1 MHKWLLIL
9 ALAGLAG
16 CSLTTPEN
24 QVNNPVFQL
33 PVDPIAYIQNDQV
46 WLASS
51 DGTSQT
57 QITSDSFSHF
67 SPVWFPNTTSL
78 LYGVDSGDYYEL
90 WMYDVTQGQSKFIL
104 ASKQQPQEISIAP
117 NSKYLLY
124 FEGDN
129 LYLFDIES
137 TSGIRLHEGAIDATW
152 SPDSKSILFTTN
164 DQRVLLQDF
173 SIKSELTD
181 PKVVLEEEIRKPQF
195 VDQNTIVYEARINED
210 GINNEVTL
218 KEFDLVTLESK
229 PISSL
234 RFSEFGATD
243 IIIEPDGKRAL
254 YIRPDDVTLLANI
267 WLVHLSK
274 DLPKLILTNV
284 QTPIWSQLSD
294 TIIYVD
300 SAVKENDTVVPV
312 IYTATTSGLNKT
324 SVIENAHSVVSG
336 ANSQS
341 NALK

>member
-1 MHKWLLIL
+1 MQKWLLIL

-16 CSLTTPEN
+16 CSLTTTKE
-24 QVNNPVFQL
+24 QVNNRVFQL

-46 WLASS
+46 WLAGS
-51 DGTSQT
+51 DGSVQT
-57 QITSDSFSHF
+57 QITDDSFSHF
-67 SPVWFPNTTSL
+67 SPVWFPNKTSL
-78 LYGVDSGDYYEL
+78 LYGVDTAEYYEL
-90 WMYDVTQGQSKFIL
+90 WMYDVAQGLSKFIL
-104 ASKQQPQEISIAP
+104 ATKQLPQEISIAP
-117 NSKYLLY
+117 NSKYILY

-129 LYLFDIES
+129 LNLFDIES
-137 TSGIRLHEGAIDATW
+137 TSGIRLHEGAVDAAW

-181 PKVVLEEEIRKPQF
+181 PKVVLEEDIRKPQF
-195 VDQNTIVYEARINED
+195 VDQNTIVYEAKIDESGED
-210 GINNEVTL
+210 NEVTL
-218 KEFDLVTLESK
+218 KEFDLVTQTSK

-243 IIIEPDGKRAL
+243 IIIEPGGKRAL
-254 YIRPDDVTLLANI
+254 YIRPDEVTLLANI

-284 QTPIWSQLSD
+284 QTPVWSQLSD

-300 SAVKENDTVVPV
+300 SVIKGNDTVVPV
-312 IYTATTSGLNKT
+312 IYTATASGLNKT

-341 NALK
+341 NEPQ

>member
-1 MHKWLLIL
+1 MQKWLLIL

-16 CSLTTPEN
+16 CSLTTTN
-24 QVNNPVFQL
+24 DQVNNQVFEL
-33 PVDPIAYIQNDQV
+33 AVDPIAYIQNDQV
-46 WLASS
+46 WLADS
-51 DGTSQT
+51 DGTNQT
-57 QITSDSFSHF
+57 QITNDSFSHF
-67 SPVWFPNTTSL
+67 SPVWFPNKTSL
-78 LYGVDSGDYYEL
+78 LYGVNTGEYYEL
-90 WMYDVTQGQSKFIL
+90 WMYDVTQSQSKFIL
-104 ASKQQPQEISIAP
+104 ATKQLPQEISVAP
-117 NSKYLLY
+117 NSKYILY

-129 LYLFDIES
+129 LNLFDIES
-137 TSGIRLHEGAIDATW
+137 TSGIRLHEGAVDAAW

-181 PKVVLEEEIRKPQF
+181 PKVVLEEDIRKPQF
-195 VDQNTIVYEARINED
+195 VDQNTIVYEGSVD
-210 GINNEVTL
+210 NEVTL
-218 KEFDLVTLESK
+218 KEFDLVTQTSK

-254 YIRPDDVTLLANI
+254 YIRPDEVTLLANI

-300 SAVKENDTVVPV
+300 SVIKENDTVVPV
-312 IYTATTSGLNKT
+312 IYTATASGLNKT

-336 ANSQS
+336 ASFQS
-341 NALK
+341 NESKQ